1 VEPASRYRVPGD
13 ALRAEGAEFHFEA
26 ARIGPQAPI
35 RGAPGSKSL
44 ARRAR
49 RARSAP
55 KAGIG
60 NDLRG
65 PPPPRPPGRTLG
77 RRAALAPA
85 ADSPPALAQPPDFVP
100 KVEKINNLQRLSQ
113 SALTL
118 ACKWF
123 AVAGPAQRP
132 ATAEP
137 G

>member
-1 VEPASRYRVPGD
+1 MEPASRYRVPGD

-65 PPPPRPPGRTLG
+65 PPPPRPQDEPLAAG
-77 RRAALAPA
+77 RR
-85 ADSPPALAQPPDFVP
+85 SRR
-100 KVEKINNLQRLSQ
+100 RLI
-113 SALTL
+113 
-118 ACKWF
+118 
-123 AVAGPAQRP
+123 PRP
-132 ATAEP
+132 RLPSRPISFRRWKKSTTYSD
-137 G
+137 